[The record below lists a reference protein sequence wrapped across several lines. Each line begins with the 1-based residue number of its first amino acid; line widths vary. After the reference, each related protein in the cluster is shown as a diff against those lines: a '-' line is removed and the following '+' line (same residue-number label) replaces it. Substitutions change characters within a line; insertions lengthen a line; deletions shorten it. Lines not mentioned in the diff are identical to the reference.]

1 MSKSKNDIIY
11 FAADIERYHKGL
23 MSPGDMHALEKAALE
38 DPFLADALEGFGNT
52 NSASA
57 DMSDLVDRLNQRT
70 KEEQAKLIPLTRPRT
85 SFSWW
90 KVAAM
95 VILIAGAGMLVY
107 QFGFNKQNQEI
118 AQATDRSKAAPPI
131 SDSDA
136 ARTPAPEQQGL
147 QQQESKSESPEQKE
161 ISANKPAE
169 KIKTKQAKEAPSAKP
184 GAVSEKSA
192 EPVSDAVVTYRFE
205 EELAKNEEAVSHDTA
220 NITAVARRQQQM
232 ESKQRG
238 IVRAQAPKSS
248 TTPGIESRLK
258 KAEVSPNIFR
268 GRVTDAENN
277 ALPFSN
283 ITNTSDN
290 VGTYADAN
298 GFFNLTSPD
307 SVLNVKVSSIGFE
320 PSIVQLQNDVPAN
333 IVKLEE
339 DRKSLAEVV
348 ISNKQTNSRRAV
360 NNNMVELDAEP
371 ADGWSN
377 YDLYLV
383 NNLKEPDELVE
394 KKKEALHGA
403 VELSFEVSPSGEPV
417 NITIKKSLCPACDR
431 EAIRLLREGPKW
443 KRKARKGKT
452 SVTINF

>member
-1 MSKSKNDIIY
+1 
-11 FAADIERYHKGL
+11 
-23 MSPGDMHALEKAALE
+23 MSPGEMHALEKAALE
-38 DPFLADALEGFGNT
+38 DPFLADALEGYSNT
-52 NSASA
+52 NTASA
-57 DMSDLVDRLNQRT
+57 DMSDLADRLNERT
-70 KEEQAKLIPLTRPRT
+70 KDQQAKVIPITRPRP

-90 KVAAM
+90 KVAAL
-95 VILIAGAGMLVY
+95 VILVAGAGTLVY
-107 QFGFNKQNQEI
+107 QFGFNKQKQEI
-118 AQATDRSKAAPPI
+118 AQATEKSKTAAPV

-136 ARTPAPEQQGL
+136 ARTPPLEQQELPG
-147 QQQESKSESPEQKE
+147 QESKTEPDAQND
-161 ISANKPAE
+161 ALATKPAKE
-169 KIKTKQAKEAPSAKP
+169 IKTKPVKSAPAAKP
-184 GAVSEKSA
+184 HGVTE
-192 EPVSDAVVTYRFE
+192 EPGQPAVSDAPATYRFE
-205 EELAKNEEAVSHDTA
+205 EELAKNEEATSRDTA
-220 NITAVARRQQQM
+220 NVTTVASRQQQM
-232 ESKQRG
+232 ESKQRA
-238 IVRAQAPKSS
+238 IVRGQAAKSA
-248 TTPGIESRLK
+248 TAPGAESRLK
-258 KAEVSPNIFR
+258 KAEIKSNIFR

-290 VGTYADAN
+290 IGTYADAN

-360 NNNMVELDAEP
+360 NNNMVQLDAEP

-394 KKKEALHGA
+394 KKKDALHGE
-403 VELSFEVSPSGEPV
+403 VELSFEVSPSGEPI
-417 NITIKKSLCPACDR
+417 NITVKRSLCPACDR

-443 KRKARKGKT
+443 KRKTRKGKT

>member
-1 MSKSKNDIIY
+1 
-11 FAADIERYHKGL
+11 
-23 MSPGDMHALEKAALE
+23 MSPGEMHALEKAALE
-38 DPFLADALEGFGNT
+38 DPFLADALEGYANT
-52 NSASA
+52 NTASA
-57 DMSDLVDRLNQRT
+57 DMSELSDRLNQRT
-70 KEEQAKLIPLTRPRT
+70 KDQQAKLIPITRPRS

-95 VILIAGAGMLVY
+95 VILVAGAGMLVY
-107 QFGFNKQNQEI
+107 QFGFNKQNREI
-118 AQATDRSKAAPPI
+118 AQATEKSQVTPTV

-136 ARTPAPEQQGL
+136 ARTPATEQQAQPG
-147 QQQESKSESPEQKE
+147 QESKTDPIDQKD

-169 KIKTKQAKEAPSAKP
+169 AIKSRKATKHPAPKPETTSEKP
-184 GAVSEKSA
+184 GQQAI
-192 EPVSDAVVTYRFE
+192 SDAPVTYHYE
-205 EELAKNEEAVSHDTA
+205 EDQARNEEAAAHDTA
-220 NITAVARRQQQM
+220 NVTAVARRQQQAD
-232 ESKQRG
+232 SRQRA
-238 IVRAQAPKSS
+238 IVRGQAAKSS
-248 TTPGIESRLK
+248 TAPAAESRLK
-258 KAEVSPNIFR
+258 KAEARLNIFR

-290 VGTYADAN
+290 IGTYADAN

-320 PSIVQLQNDVPAN
+320 ASIVQLQNNVPAN

-348 ISNKQTNSRRAV
+348 VSNKQTNSRRAV
-360 NNNMVELDAEP
+360 NNNMVQLDAEP

-394 KKKEALHGA
+394 KKKDALHGE

-417 NITIKKSLCPACDR
+417 NITVKKSLCPACDK
-431 EAIRLLREGPKW
+431 EAIRLLKEGPKW

-452 SVTINF
+452 NVTINF

>member
-1 MSKSKNDIIY
+1 
-11 FAADIERYHKGL
+11 
-23 MSPGDMHALEKAALE
+23 MHALEKAALE
-38 DPFLADALEGFGNT
+38 DPFLADALEGYSNT
-52 NSASA
+52 NTASA
-57 DMSDLVDRLNQRT
+57 DMSDLADRLNERT
-70 KEEQAKLIPLTRPRT
+70 RDQQAKVIPITRPRP

-90 KVAAM
+90 KVAAL
-95 VILIAGAGMLVY
+95 VILVAGAGTLVY

-118 AQATDRSKAAPPI
+118 AQATEKSNAAPPVN
-131 SDSDA
+131 DSDA
-136 ARTPAPEQQGL
+136 TRNPAAEQQEQPG
-147 QQQESKSESPEQKE
+147 QESKTEPDAQND
-161 ISANKPAE
+161 ALATKPAKE
-169 KIKTKQAKEAPSAKP
+169 IKTKPVKSAPAAKP
-184 GAVSEKSA
+184 QGVTEKPGQPA
-192 EPVSDAVVTYRFE
+192 VSDAPATYRFE
-205 EELAKNEEAVSHDTA
+205 EELAKNEEAASRDTA
-220 NITAVARRQQQM
+220 NVTAVARRQQQAD
-232 ESKQRG
+232 SRQRA
-238 IVRAQAPKSS
+238 IVRGQAAKSS
-248 TTPGIESRLK
+248 TAPGADSRLK
-258 KAEVSPNIFR
+258 KADTKSNIFR

-290 VGTYADAN
+290 IGTYADAN

-339 DRKSLAEVV
+339 DRKSLSEVV
-348 ISNKQTNSRRAV
+348 ISNKQINSRRVV

-394 KKKEALHGA
+394 KKKDALHGE

-417 NITIKKSLCPACDR
+417 NITVKKSLCPACDR